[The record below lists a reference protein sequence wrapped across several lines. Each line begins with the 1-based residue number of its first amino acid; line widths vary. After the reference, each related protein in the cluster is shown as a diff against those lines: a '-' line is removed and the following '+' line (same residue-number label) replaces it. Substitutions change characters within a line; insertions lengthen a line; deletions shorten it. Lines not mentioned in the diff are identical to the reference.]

1 LLWHGGDDPA
11 PGLAR
16 AAVAEPHSRSM
27 DFTLDRKPSAA
38 EFRDLLVRS
47 TLSERR
53 PIDDI
58 QCLQGMLDH
67 ATLIATCW
75 IEDRLIGIARSVT
88 DYHYCCYL
96 SDLAVDSEFQR
107 QGIGA
112 RLIALTQTRLQTHCK
127 IILLSAPAAS
137 GYYPHIGFVSHPS
150 AWILPAS
157 QAVKT
162 PSAK

>member
-1 LLWHGGDDPA
+1 
-11 PGLAR
+11 
-16 AAVAEPHSRSM
+16 M

-53 PIDDI
+53 PIDDME
-58 QCLQGMLDH
+58 CLQGMLDH
-67 ATLIATCW
+67 AHLIATCW
-75 IEDRLIGIARSVT
+75 IGERLIGMARSVT

-96 SDLAVDSEFQR
+96 SDLAVDSKFQR

-112 RLIALTQTRLQTHCK
+112 QLIALTQTRLQARCK

-150 AWILPAS
+150 AWILPAD
-157 QAVKT
+157 QTVKT
-162 PSAK
+162 HSAT

>member
-1 LLWHGGDDPA
+1 
-11 PGLAR
+11 
-16 AAVAEPHSRSM
+16 M
-27 DFTLDRKPSAA
+27 DFTFDRKPSAA
-38 EFRDLLVRS
+38 EFRELLVRS

-53 PIDDI
+53 PIDDAD
-58 QCLQGMLDH
+58 CLQGMLDH
-67 ATLIATCW
+67 ADLIATCW

-96 SDLAVDSEFQR
+96 SDLAVDQEFQR
-107 QGIGA
+107 RGIGA
-112 RLIALTQTRLQTHCK
+112 RLIALTRTRLHAHCK

-150 AWILPAS
+150 AWILPTD

-162 PSAK
+162 NSAP